1 MWIHVQ
7 YVNISN
13 SLKTFFHFI
22 YDVYTLKILKVI
34 VLLYV
39 KMGFNRANNKNLHVA
54 IVFTELTS

>member
-1 MWIHVQ
+1 M
-7 YVNISN
+7 NISN

-22 YDVYTLKILKVI
+22 YDVYMLKILKVI